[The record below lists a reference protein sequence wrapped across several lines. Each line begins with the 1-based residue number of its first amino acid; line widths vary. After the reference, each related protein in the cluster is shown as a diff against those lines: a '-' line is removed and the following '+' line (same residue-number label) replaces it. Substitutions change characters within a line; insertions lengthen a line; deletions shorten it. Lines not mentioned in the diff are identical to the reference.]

1 VTKPGDP
8 ITWQNIRF
16 KETRLASRSD
26 HRTQSGKK
34 GAPPKFVKDAAKW
47 RLFDRT
53 VSQVRNAFSDMPA
66 DQLKHMTDKAVA
78 SVRKEKRRKSKARR
92 RK

>member
-1 VTKPGDP
+1 MRS

-16 KETRLASRSD
+16 KETRLASRSN
-26 HRTQSGKK
+26 HRTQSRKK
-34 GAPPKFVKDAAKW
+34 GAPPKFVEDPANW

-53 VSQVRNAFSDMPA
+53 VCQVRNAFSDMPA
-66 DQLKHMTDKAVA
+66 DQLNHTIDKAVA
-78 SVRKEKRRKSKARR
+78 SVRKEKRRESKGGR